1 MTAALRA
8 VDAQHKEP
16 QQGEQHR
23 RQLLLAAAAAG
34 ASQLTGAQAAV
45 RVCFFLWV
53 SLLNLVGVSTLWARS
68 ADAFSPESA
77 GRLFGLLGAGA
88 TLGQLLGSLAAGAM
102 ARAPLLGGGGGS
114 PSLLPLLVSAAMLE
128 LAGQAAGRYHRVRP
142 SGGSSSS
149 GGAATSPLMAA
160 VAVDAEGLARQATAT
175 GAGSSRSGSKAGGAS
190 SLARLGS
197 GKASGLQEAA
207 DGSAGKSSP
216 SAAANGSLKP
226 SSGSRVTKPG
236 ASLLDQLMGR
246 TLEGYRLIR
255 WVPDADGCSS
265 HSCPWPASPVSSSL
279 PAQQNS
285 LAYSLPA
292 SMYPCPLPPLPPA
305 GPRPTLCTCAPTWHS
320 TTSPAASSTLRKHWW
335 WLQASCGRRLPRFSS
350 SFRPAQCLF

>member
-1 MTAALRA
+1 
-8 VDAQHKEP
+8 VDAQHEQ

-23 RQLLLAAAAAG
+23 RQLLLASAAAG

-68 ADAFSPESA
+68 ADVFSPESA

-114 PSLLPLLVSAAMLE
+114 PSLLPLLASAMMLE

-142 SGGSSSS
+142 SSS
-149 GGAATSPLMAA
+149 GGSATSPLMAA

-175 GAGSSRSGSKAGGAS
+175 PAGSSSSGSKPVGVS
-190 SLARLGS
+190 SVARLGG

-207 DGSAGKSSP
+207 DGSARKSSP
-216 SAAANGSLKP
+216 SAASNGSLKP
-226 SSGSRVTKPG
+226 SSGSRVTTSG
-236 ASLLDQLMGR
+236 GSLLDQLMGR

-255 WVPDADGCSS
+255 CVPDVVCLQQPQLPSR
-265 HSCPWPASPVSSSL
+265 PASPVVTPL
-279 PAQQNS
+279 PAPQH
-285 LAYSLPA
+285 LAANFLSA
-292 SMYPCPLPPLPPA
+292 SVC
-305 GPRPTLCTCAPTWHS
+305 
-320 TTSPAASSTLRKHWW
+320 
-335 WLQASCGRRLPRFSS
+335 
-350 SFRPAQCLF
+350 